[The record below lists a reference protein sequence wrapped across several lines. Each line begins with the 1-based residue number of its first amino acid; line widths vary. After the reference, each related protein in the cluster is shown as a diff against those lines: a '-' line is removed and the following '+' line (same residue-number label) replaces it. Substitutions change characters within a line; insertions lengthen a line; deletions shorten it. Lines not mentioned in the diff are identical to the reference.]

1 MPACQAARQ
10 FVPFLWWSLV
20 WPGCIRGRWPL
31 SHPYVLFVYDEPIDM
46 FSKGRSDANI
56 GSLSRPHTGV
66 EAVESI
72 QEQVRKLYSAAPN
85 PAYTKKPVTSA
96 AHAAKREGKMRCW

>member
-1 MPACQAARQ
+1 
-10 FVPFLWWSLV
+10 
-20 WPGCIRGRWPL
+20 
-31 SHPYVLFVYDEPIDM
+31 M

-72 QEQVRKLYSAAPN
+72 QEQVRKLYSNAPNSAYTNNPVTSAAPN
-85 PAYTKKPVTSA
+85 PAYTNKPVTSA